1 VDSQCT
7 KYYVVFTDSDI
18 KRAKWMKPNFR
29 HCYLIRKDFDCLW
42 TIVSGGWNQLS
53 ITQESA
59 LENTIDDIL
68 PHECTVVEYDAEIS
82 YKMAHTL
89 NISSCVGVV
98 KYMLGINKHL
108 ILTPYQLYK
117 HLKRV

>member
-1 VDSQCT
+1 M
-7 KYYVVFTDSDI
+7 
-18 KRAKWMKPNFR
+18 KRGFR
-29 HCYLIRKDFDCLW
+29 HCYVIRKDFDCLW

-59 LENTIDDIL
+59 IENTIEDLL
-68 PHECTVVEYDAEIS
+68 PDNCTVIEYESVID
-82 YKMAHTL
+82 KGLAHTL
-89 NISSCVGVV
+89 NVNSCVGVV
-98 KYMLGINKHL
+98 KYLIGVRKHF